1 MSDIKKV
8 DLGGG
13 GASIYIYIY
22 IYSPLSVLTCSG
34 RNSVKFA
41 TGSWMY
47 STSCL
52 EGANGWRPQA
62 TQANYRASLLIAT
75 TTPEKNI
82 IVTIRSLLTIPP
94 KSGNQKNRL
103 GEQTRF
109 KQNPWILA
117 IYIYIPY
124 FGINRFPDLWI
135 LAIYSGTL
143 FSPSTNCAKHQAM
156 LGRFPFWASNR
167 GSPPCLTWKQLQWKT
182 GAVEDGHSMHF
193 ERILYILVWP
203 DLQKI

>member
-1 MSDIKKV
+1 MTPVCNRSRKVLVFSVVECVTPVCNTSRKVLVFSVVNEFMSDIKKV

-13 GASIYIYIY
+13 ASIYIYIY
-22 IYSPLSVLTCSG
+22 MYSPLSALTCSG

-47 STSCL
+47 SNSCL

-82 IVTIRSLLTIPP
+82 IVTIWSLLTIPP

-109 KQNPWILA
+109 KQNHGSWQFIF
-117 IYIYIPY
+117 IYHI
-124 FGINRFPDLWI
+124 
-135 LAIYSGTL
+135 S
-143 FSPSTNCAKHQAM
+143 
-156 LGRFPFWASNR
+156 
-167 GSPPCLTWKQLQWKT
+167 
-182 GAVEDGHSMHF
+182 V
-193 ERILYILVWP
+193 
-203 DLQKI
+203 